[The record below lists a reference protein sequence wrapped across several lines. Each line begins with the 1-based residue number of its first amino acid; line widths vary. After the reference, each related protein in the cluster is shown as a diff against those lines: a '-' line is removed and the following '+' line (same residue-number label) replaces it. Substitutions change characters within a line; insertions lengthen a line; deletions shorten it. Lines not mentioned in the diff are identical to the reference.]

1 MPKFK
6 DNFTSKG
13 FAFVEFASQ
22 KEAINS
28 IELFNNC
35 IPSEFTDIT
44 CQNFVHV
51 QGTVSQLRVMPKNEW
66 AAKKE
71 EMKQIKRE
79 IAKLCPTT
87 MFLQDS
93 KQDGEDFLIGSILQV
108 KYPAL
113 KGLGLTKVALQQA
126 LMHFGNPIYV
136 DVSNVKQK
144 DQEAIVRFASAECA

>member
-1 MPKFK
+1 
-6 DNFTSKG
+6 
-13 FAFVEFASQ
+13 
-22 KEAINS
+22 
-28 IELFNNC
+28 
-35 IPSEFTDIT
+35 
-44 CQNFVHV
+44 
-51 QGTVSQLRVMPKNEW
+51 MPKNEW

-87 MFLQDS
+87 MFPQDE
-93 KQDGEDFLIGSILQV
+93 KQDGEDFLIGSILRV

-136 DVSNVKQK
+136 DVSNDKQK

>member
-71 EMKQIKRE
+71 EMKQIKRD

-87 MFLQDS
+87 MFPQDGKQDS
-93 KQDGEDFLIGSILQV
+93 EDFLIGSILQV